1 MDITLGSPAA
11 DTVLQRGDII
21 IEVEK
26 KPVSTVEEFNDALR
40 NATNSLLLLVFR
52 NNSTFYV
59 SINLLAF
66 ADEAKKYREMSV
78 KPFPFPRLYESLLF
92 RLRWPLIKDNM
103 RLLQLY
109 IRMLCG
115 LLLGGLKATSIVQ
128 SSCRIF
134 RRFKEA
140 VAQMKKY
147 LLLAPD
153 AKDARTA
160 QDNMYKWEAME

>member
-1 MDITLGSPAA
+1 ML
-11 DTVLQRGDII
+11 
-21 IEVEK
+21 
-26 KPVSTVEEFNDALR
+26 
-40 NATNSLLLLVFR
+40 NSLLLLVFR

-78 KPFPFPRLYESLLF
+78 KPSLPETVRKLAIQAEVAVDRGQYEAAAALYQDALRLAPW
-92 RLRWPLIKDNM
+92 WPEGHFNRAIILSN
-103 RLLQLY
+103 L
-109 IRMLCG
+109 
-115 LLLGGLKATSIVQ
+115 
-128 SSCRIF
+128 